1 MPETLKE
8 VQLRTKGILPVQ
20 KLKLLHALGIIT
32 SDPNYPIQDNQ
43 FQPNSI
49 DLRLGEVAY
58 RVRCSFLPEN
68 DSVEEKVEKLKM
80 YEVPITDGAVLEQ
93 NCVYIIP
100 LLEELNM
107 PESNNT
113 IQKGLFNGNKEESEV
128 KLGTVEN
135 LSAKA
140 NPKSSTGRLDV
151 FTRVIT
157 DYSHRFE
164 EVTPGYRGKMY
175 LEVVPKSFSIK
186 VKTGQRLNQLRVRH
200 GFEVLPDQDL
210 LRVHAADP
218 LLFDEQRVPV
228 SMEKIKVKQGLF
240 MSVDLKGKK
249 GDIIGYKAKKH
260 NNYID
265 LENIGHY
272 EVEEFWEPIYAQQ
285 NDQLILEP
293 EAFYIFASKERI
305 RVPAHLACEMMAYDT
320 GSGELRT
327 HYAGFFDSGFGGSVE
342 DQGAR
347 AVLEVRSHDVPFMI
361 EDGQTM
367 FSMQFEPNAEKPD
380 FVYGEEID
388 SNYQGQDLKLG
399 KHFKQP

>member
-32 SDPNYPIQDNQ
+32 SDSNYPIQDDQ

-68 DSVEEKVEKLKM
+68 DSVQEKVEKLKM
-80 YEVPITDGAVLEQ
+80 YEVPISDGAVLEQ

-100 LLEELNM
+100 LLEELNL

-113 IQKGLFNGNKEESEV
+113 LQKGLFNGNEEKSEI

-218 LLFDEQRVPV
+218 LLFDEKREPV

-240 MSVDLKGKK
+240 MSVALKGKK

-272 EVEEFWEPIYAQQ
+272 AVEEFWEPIYAQQ

-399 KHFKQP
+399 KHFKQL